1 MHSFFSSFT
10 VVFLPR
16 HSCSIPAVDVP
27 VPEPRTAAVSGSLE
41 ALHLVAVEVPPD
53 EEHSREGRLG
63 VAASLQASA
72 KGASEVRQ
80 PSGERVKSAAFLFV
94 SAAFLSFSVNL
105 RKHAIS
111 TSFIQ
116 HACSANLAQHPIS
129 INLAQH
135 AVSINLNK
143 HTSSINF
150 SKHALS
156 GSTIEHAL
164 SHSLPAS
171 NERVASLLH
180 VFTTLPQSAR
190 VSPVQHLHRQG
201 CCVRAAAGENRVAGL
216 LAAVAVLRSDALDR
230 ACGRAGVR
238 FAGGVHHRAQGDD
251 LALHHVA
258 AVGAEDGERPAAERN
273 QRGVHRALQGGDSG
287 TDGEADSRRRVLRL
301 QTKTIQTVTCLLNKQ
316 DSNRGSDSRDTSLDY
331 PPDCM
336 TSRGGHCT
344 VYNCS

>member
-27 VPEPRTAAVSGSLE
+27 VPEPRPTAVSGSLE
-41 ALHLVAVEVPPD
+41 ALRLVAVEVPPD

-63 VAASLQASA
+63 VAASVQASA

-111 TSFIQ
+111 TSFI
-116 HACSANLAQHPIS
+116 QHPIS

-230 ACGRAGVR
+230 ACRRARVR
-238 FAGGVHHRAQGDD
+238 LAGGVHHRAQGDD

-331 PPDCM
+331 SPDCM